1 MGWRAIF
8 WFLVI
13 TVCVFL
19 VPFVIF
25 FPETGR
31 NVVGNGS
38 VPPQGWNM
46 SLINY
51 LAARKAAKLATQNAA
66 LTRTTTHESAEAARS
81 ELAAKRE
88 LRFPN
93 PLHTL
98 KVIKEKD
105 IGLLLFYNSI
115 VYTAFYDISAST
127 PYLFAQIYGF
137 NDLQIGLSFIPFGVG
152 CFIAPVMNGYL
163 LDWNFRRVARRAGIV
178 VDKRKAM
185 KLKDFPLERARI
197 DVAWPLVLM
206 GTAAMLCY
214 GWVLQEETSL
224 AVPLVLQFIIGVC
237 LTGSFNVMSVMLVDN
252 YPMSPSTAT
261 AANNFV
267 RCLMGAAGT
276 AVIIEM
282 INGMGRGWCFTFVGL
297 VVLLCSPILWVLR
310 KWGPGWREERRI
322 KEEAKKDTA
331 AQGRL

>member
-1 MGWRAIF
+1 
-8 WFLVI
+8 
-13 TVCVFL
+13 
-19 VPFVIF
+19 
-25 FPETGR
+25 
-31 NVVGNGS
+31 
-38 VPPQGWNM
+38 M
-46 SLINY
+46 SLINF
-51 LAARKAAKLATQNAA
+51 LAARKASKLAAQHAA
-66 LTRTTTHESAEAARS
+66 LTRTSTHESAEAARR
-81 ELAAKRE
+81 ELAARRK
-88 LRFPN
+88 LHFPN

-98 KVIKEKD
+98 RVFKEKD

-178 VDKRKAM
+178 VDKSRAM

-206 GTAAMLCY
+206 GAAAMLCY
-214 GWVLQEETSL
+214 GWVLHEETSL

-252 YPMSPSTAT
+252 YPMAPSTAT
-261 AANNFV
+261 AANNFA

-282 INGMGRGWCFTFVGL
+282 INGMGRGWCFTFIGL
-297 VVLLCSPILWVLR
+297 VVLCCSPSLWVLR
-310 KWGPGWREERRI
+310 KWGPGWREERRMREEEK
-322 KEEAKKDTA
+322 KEMS
-331 AQGRL
+331 AQGRP